1 MGNLFCCVQVDQ
13 STFEE
18 ELDAGCHCL
27 PWFLGSQLA
36 GHLSTLR
43 LQQMGVRC
51 ETKKDNVFVNIASI
65 QYRALAD
72 KASDAFYK
80 LSNSNPGRCYVCYGY
95 VIVQTLIVDIEPDE
109 HVKRAMNEIN
119 AAARLRVEANEKA
132 EAEKI
137 LQIKRAGGEAEAKYL
152 SIVDGLRE
160 SVLGFSENV
169 PGTTAKDVMDM
180 VLVTQY
186 FDTMKKIGAAS
197 KSSAVFFPHGP
208 GGIRDVATQIQDGL
222 LQASSHQ

>member
-72 KASDAFYK
+72 KVSDAFYK

-119 AAARLRVEANEKA
+119 AELGP
-132 EAEKI
+132 
-137 LQIKRAGGEAEAKYL
+137 GGEAEAKYL
-152 SIVDGLRE
+152 SGLGIARQRQAIVDGLRE
-160 SVLGFSENV
+160 SVLGFSENM

-197 KSSAVFFPHGP
+197 KSSAIFFPHGP
-208 GGIRDVATQIQDGL
+208 GDIRDVATQIQDGL